1 MPLANFQENV
11 LPLES
16 GGRAV
21 TLPHRSIGS
30 ILIADGKLSEQNARR
45 VVELQRAEGIRFGEA
60 ALRLGL
66 ISEGD
71 LRQALAR
78 QYDFPHLPP
87 DHDGVSTELVAAHV
101 PFHRRVEELR
111 ALRTQLLIRWFNATV
126 PRRRMLAV
134 VSPGSEEGRSYV
146 AANLALVFSQLGGR
160 TLLID
165 ADLRRPRQHKLFNV
179 PDHVGLSTVLSGRAD
194 HGAAVPVNGFGGLW
208 LLPAGAVPPNP
219 QELLSRPALTALIAE
234 VQSLF
239 DVILFDTPPA
249 KLYADMQNVTS
260 QAGGAIVLA
269 RKNHSRIADVRD
281 VIRDVTDSGAQ
292 VVGSVANTF

>member
-1 MPLANFQENV
+1 MPMVNFQENV

-16 GGRAV
+16 GGRTV

-45 VVELQRAEGIRFGEA
+45 VLELQRAEGLRFGEA

-66 ISEGD
+66 ISESD
-71 LRQALAR
+71 LRQTLAR
-78 QYDFPHLPP
+78 QYDFPQLPS
-87 DHDGVSTELVAAHV
+87 GQEEVSTELVAAHV

-111 ALRTQLLIRWFNATV
+111 ALRTQLLIRWFNAM
-126 PRRRMLAV
+126 PRRRMLAI
-134 VSPGSEEGRSYV
+134 VSPGSGEGRSYV

-179 PDHVGLSTVLSGRAD
+179 PDRIGLSTVLSGRAD
-194 HGAAVPVNGFGGLW
+194 HGAAVPINGCGGLW

-219 QELLSRPALTALIAE
+219 QELLSRASLTTLIAE
-234 VQSLF
+234 AQSRF

-249 KLYADMQNVTS
+249 RLYADMQSVTF

-269 RKNHSRIADVRD
+269 RKNHSRIADIKD